1 MAGDVSS
8 ASEKLKKIAVV
19 SDCCGEAAAF
29 SFLAS
34 HFDFAAGDVENP
46 LDKGESKSVAFLRVA
61 PVALV
66 EFLEDVLL
74 GLFAHAAAG
83 IAHFYLA
90 ESAAFF

>member
-34 HFDFAAGDVENP
+34 HFAAGDVENP
-46 LDKGESKSVAFLRVA
+46 LDKGESKTVAFLRVA

-83 IAHFYLA
+83 VAHFYLA
-90 ESAAFF
+90 EPAAFF